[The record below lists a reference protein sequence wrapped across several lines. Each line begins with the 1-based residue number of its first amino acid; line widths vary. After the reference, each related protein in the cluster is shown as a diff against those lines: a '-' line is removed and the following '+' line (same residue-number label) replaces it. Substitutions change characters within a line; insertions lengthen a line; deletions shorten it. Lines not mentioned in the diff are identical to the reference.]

1 MAVSFSNIPA
11 DIRVPLFYAEV
22 NNSMANSGATTFRR
36 LIVAQVNDTADSDE
50 IGHLTLVART
60 SDAQAIGG
68 SGSML
73 AAMHARH
80 REIDIVGEVW
90 CLPLKLIDSSAAPA
104 QGTITLTG
112 IASAN
117 GALNLYIGG
126 RRVRVLIKAQTTA
139 AAAATAVSNSIN
151 ANIDLPVTARATGS
165 TVTLT
170 CKFSGELG
178 EDISLMLNRLGRADG
193 EVTPPGLSVVVGAMA
208 GGLGTPDMAE
218 ALAALGDEE
227 FEFICQPW
235 ADTDSLDAWQ
245 TAMDDGAGRWSWAKQ
260 IYGHVYSAKRGT
272 LGQLVAAGRVRNDP
286 HMTVHGFETTLPQ
299 PVWEVAAQ
307 YTARTAVFIS
317 ADPARPTQT
326 GELGGIDPAP
336 ASDRFMLTE
345 SQSLLGNGI
354 ATAYYAG
361 GAYRIQR
368 AVTTY
373 QRNAYG
379 QPDDSY
385 LDSEPL
391 HQSAYV
397 IRFLRSR
404 ITTKYGRHKLANDGT
419 SFGPGQAVVTP
430 AVIRGELVAAYGELE
445 REAIVEN
452 KELFQQYLIVERD
465 SQNPNRINVL
475 FPPDLVNQL
484 RVFALLY
491 QFRLQ
496 YPEAA

>member
-1 MAVSFSNIPA
+1 MAVSFNNIPA
-11 DIRVPLFYAEV
+11 DVRVPLFYAEID
-22 NNSMANSGATTFRR
+22 NSMANSGASTFRR

-50 IGHLTLVART
+50 IGRLTLMART
-60 SDAQAIGG
+60 SDARAIGG
-68 SGSML
+68 DGSML

-80 REIDIVGEVW
+80 REIDIVGELW
-90 CLPLKLIDSSAAPA
+90 CLPLKLTDSNAAPA
-104 QGTITLTG
+104 EGTITLTG
-112 IASAN
+112 TASTS
-117 GALNLYIGG
+117 GTLSLYIGG
-126 RRVRVLIKAQTTA
+126 QRVRVAVRAQTTA
-139 AAAATAVSNSIN
+139 AAAATALSNSIN
-151 ANIDLPVTARATGS
+151 AAIDLPVTAKAAGNA
-165 TVTLT
+165 VTLT

-178 EDISLMLNRLGRADG
+178 NDITLILNRLGRANG
-193 EVTPPGLSVVVGAMA
+193 EMTPAGLSVMITPMT
-208 GGLGTPDMAE
+208 GGLGTPDMVE

-235 ADTDSLDAWQ
+235 ADIDTLDAWQ
-245 TAMDDGAGRWSWAKQ
+245 TTMDDSAGRWSWAKQ

-272 LGQLVAAGRVRNDP
+272 LGQLVATGTARNDP
-286 HMTVHGFETTLPQ
+286 HMTVHGFETTVPQ
-299 PVWEVAAQ
+299 PVWEVASQ
-307 YTARTAVFIS
+307 YAARTAVFIS

-326 GELGGIDPAP
+326 GELGSIDPAP
-336 ASDRFMLTE
+336 ASERFMLTE
-345 SQSLLGNGI
+345 SQSLLSKGI
-354 ATAYYAG
+354 ATANYSG

-368 AVTTY
+368 AITTY

-397 IRFLRSR
+397 VRFLRSR
-404 ITTKYGRHKLANDGT
+404 ITSKYGRHKLANDGT

-452 KELFQQYLIVERD
+452 KELFQEYLIVERD

-484 RVFALLY
+484 RIFALLY
-491 QFRLQ
+491 QFRHQ